1 MECNRVIQIHSGF
14 ISIVQNSL
22 QYLGKDL
29 KFIGVKL
36 VQKIIEFQN

>member
-14 ISIVQNSL
+14 ISLVQNGL

-29 KFIGVKL
+29 KFIGVSL
-36 VQKIIEFQN
+36 VRKII